1 MTLKDGVAYAG
12 VSYNSFMKFRIY
24 GLKICE
30 VEGVKRVS
38 KTEIDRFFI
47 ERSN

>member
-1 MTLKDGVAYAG
+1 MKLKEGAAYAG
-12 VSYNSFMKFRIY
+12 VSYNSFMKFSIY
-24 GLKICE
+24 DLKICE

-38 KTEIDRFFI
+38 KIEIDWFFI